1 MNGTFEKLLKESML
15 YYLPP
20 WTHTEEKLTQL
31 LRSHP
36 SIQFVSLVAVD
47 LGGNDTDEKIPID
60 LFIDEMGRFFNIGV
74 QTDGSS
80 VVLHRIATLN
90 NAKVDLVPDLS
101 VNWFVDYNY
110 EHICKDTGLP
120 IGTLRIPAFLVHNFK
135 KIDSRSILERAVKH
149 FSSEIRSIINEYP
162 HIREDLNIDDD
173 ENIEGIKLTSAT
185 ELEFWVK
192 TPGDTA
198 NEEKLSTSQMLKEQ
212 YWKRTKGSVRT
223 ALEETMLL
231 LKKYGMKPEMGH
243 KEVGGITAKIGATG
257 KLNHVMEQL
266 EIVWKY
272 NTSLQTSDNELFIRE
287 IGEETFKRHGLE
299 VTFMAKPIE
308 GVAGSGKHTHVGA
321 CIELD
326 SGRCINLFTP
336 RDRESDYM
344 SILGWGSLF
353 GLLRHYEIVS
363 PFITAT
369 NDAFNRLKPDFEAP
383 VCIVGS
389 IGHNAEVPSRNRT
402 VLVGLIRDIN
412 NPMATRFEV
421 RSSNPATNT
430 YLALASIY
438 QTMLD
443 GIKAVVEAKKT
454 TKQLE
459 IDFSKGEGEEK
470 FYLQKDRAYRSE
482 EDVFEYYTEEE
493 RNRKF
498 GIPPETVWENIK
510 NLDLET
516 CKNGVLYAGGV
527 FNKEIIES
535 YKEATNTQWVTEL
548 LGRII
553 PNNMELVR
561 SCKKVCGEEDLTDID
576 EINWENVNELRNYLM
591 KDTTTKK
598 SLFTRM
604 RECIEAKNYDLISE
618 LQLEM
623 NEKITLLKQ
632 LYAVYLKNLFEQ
644 GDYYRL

>member
-1 MNGTFEKLLKESML
+1 MKELLRNLLEEPML

-20 WTHTEEKLTQL
+20 WTHDKEKLVKL
-31 LRSHP
+31 LEFHP

-60 LFIDEMGRFFNIGV
+60 LFINEMERFLNIGV

-80 VVLHRIATLN
+80 VVLHKIATLN

-101 VNWFVDYNY
+101 VNWFVDYNH
-110 EHICKDTGLP
+110 EHICKETGLP
-120 IGTLRIPAFLVHNFK
+120 IGTLRMPAFLVHNLK
-135 KIDSRSILERAVKH
+135 NVDSRSILKKSIEH
-149 FSSEIRSIINEYP
+149 FSSEIKFLINKYP
-162 HIREDLNIDDD
+162 HVRKDLGITEEEAIEDVV
-173 ENIEGIKLTSAT
+173 LTSAT

-231 LKKYGMKPEMGH
+231 LKKYGMEPEMGH
-243 KEVGGITAKIGATG
+243 KEVGGVTAKIGVTG
-257 KLNHVMEQL
+257 RLNHVMEQL

-272 NTSLQTSDNELFIRE
+272 NTPLQAADNELFVRE
-287 IGEETFKRHGLE
+287 IVEETFERHGLE

-308 GVAGSGKHTHVGA
+308 GVAGSGKHMHIGA
-321 CIELD
+321 CIRLD
-326 SGRCINLFTP
+326 NGRYVNIFTP
-336 RDRESDYM
+336 ETRETDYL
-344 SILGWGSLF
+344 SILGWGGLF
-353 GLLRHYEIVS
+353 GLLGNYEVVN
-363 PFITAT
+363 PFIAAT
-369 NDAFNRLKPDFEAP
+369 NDAFNRLKPGFEAP
-383 VCIVGS
+383 VCIVAS
-389 IGHNAEVPSRNRT
+389 VGHNVEIPSRNRT
-402 VLVGLIRDIN
+402 VLVGLIRDAN
-412 NPMATRFEV
+412 NPMSTRFEV

-443 GIKAVVEAKKT
+443 GIKAVVESHKT

-459 IDFSKGEGEEK
+459 TDFFKKEGEEK

-482 EDVFEYYTEEE
+482 KDVFEHYTAEE

-498 GIPPETVWENIK
+498 GVPPATVWENIK
-510 NLDLET
+510 NFDLEPH
-516 CKNGVLYAGGV
+516 KNEILYAGDV
-527 FNKEIIES
+527 FSEAIIDS
-535 YKEATNTQWVTEL
+535 YKEATLTRWVTEL

-553 PNNMELVR
+553 PDNIELVR
-561 SCKKVCGEEDLTDID
+561 DCKKVHNEEDSTDID
-576 EINWENVNELRNYLM
+576 EINWKNINELRKYLM
-591 KDTTTKK
+591 KDTLKKK

-604 RECIEAKNYDLISE
+604 GECIESGDLELVSK

-623 NEKITLLKQ
+623 NEKITLLRQ
-632 LYAVYLKNLFEQ
+632 LYTTYLKNLFAQREYP
-644 GDYYRL
+644 GH

>member
-36 SIQFVSLVAVD
+36 SIQFVSLIAVD

-162 HIREDLNIDDD
+162 HIREDLNINDD

-287 IGEETFKRHGLE
+287 IVEETFKRHGLE

-459 IDFSKGEGEEK
+459 TDFSKGEGEEK

-644 GDYYRL
+644 GDYYRY